1 MVCVASQ
8 LGGSGL
14 APGWHSMHCLL
25 ACCQGSA
32 KGRSMGYWE
41 VTSGAASGIED
52 ARRVARCFGLGRELL
67 LLHGVTEGH
76 TAQTCSS
83 CTFIL

>member
-1 MVCVASQ
+1 
-8 LGGSGL
+8 
-14 APGWHSMHCLL
+14 
-25 ACCQGSA
+25 
-32 KGRSMGYWE
+32 MGYWE